1 MLQNVLQQDEVL
13 APIVEV
19 DDSKKIFQDR
29 KRTNILRSSEQRLIT
44 CLVKHTPDFI
54 TSNIL
59 TAIGLA
65 GSVLVF
71 AGFVMATYLNP
82 IYLIFGVLG
91 LAINWYGDSLDG
103 RIAYYRNIPR
113 KWFGFALDIIMDWIG
128 TVLIGLGYVVY
139 AKGQH
144 ELAAFLFVVLYGW
157 AMIISQLRYKITDKY
172 TIDAGLLGPTEV
184 RVVIAFILIAEVFFH
199 NSIQIFAVLM
209 CVALFIINCID
220 TQKLLKLGDKR
231 DREERREKRKLQ
243 RVKMNG

>member
-1 MLQNVLQQDEVL
+1 MLGNIAQQEEVL

-19 DDSKKIFQDR
+19 YNSKKMFEDR
-29 KRTNILRSSEQRLIT
+29 KRTNILRSFEQGLIT
-44 CLVKHTPDFI
+44 FLVKHTPGFI
-54 TSNIL
+54 TSNML
-59 TAIGLA
+59 TAIGLG
-65 GSVLVF
+65 GSLLVF
-71 AGFVMATYLNP
+71 AGFVLATYIHPNFL
-82 IYLIFGVLG
+82 LLGVLG
-91 LAINWYGDSLDG
+91 LAVNWFGDSLDG

-139 AKGQH
+139 AKGEH

-184 RVVIAFILIAEVFFH
+184 RIIIALILIAEVVFLD
-199 NSIQIFAVLM
+199 SIQFFAAAM
-209 CVALFIINCID
+209 CVALFAINCVD

-231 DREERREKRKLQ
+231 DRDERKLKKEQ
-243 RVKMNG
+243 RRF